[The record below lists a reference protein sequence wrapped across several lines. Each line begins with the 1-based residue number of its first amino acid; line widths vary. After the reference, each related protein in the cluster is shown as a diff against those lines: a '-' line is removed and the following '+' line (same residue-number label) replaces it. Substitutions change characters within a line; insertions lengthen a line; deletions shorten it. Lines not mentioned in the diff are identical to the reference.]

1 MSPVEIGLLM
11 LVGMILFML
20 LSVHIG
26 VALIGLSFVGIWLIK
41 SNVVIATKVLSLTAS
56 DALANYLF
64 AMVPMFVLLGLIVD
78 RSRIGRDTFDAAQW
92 FLARIPG
99 GVGVSTVVANA
110 IFAAITG
117 ISIASAALFTKV
129 AVPQM
134 LRLGYD
140 PKFAVGAVAGSSVL
154 GMLIPPSLLLMLY
167 GIVTETSIG
176 ALFKAGI
183 VPGLILAGTFC
194 FGIVIF
200 ALVFPGRMM
209 TRSFALVAKDDL
221 GLGGATLKLIPSAIL
236 IMVILGGIYGG
247 VFTVTEAA
255 AGGAATGIILSAM
268 MRRITWRDLW
278 ESLLQ
283 TGHIAVS
290 VLFLILAAIMYS
302 KMLAFSRI
310 PQELVTFLSGTG
322 LGMYEFVLCYILLL
336 IVLGMILDSASIILV
351 TVPLVLPVV
360 ESFGADLVW
369 FGIVTVI
376 AVEIGLLTPPFGLSV
391 YVVKTCL
398 NDETITL
405 SDIFKGSFPFVIA
418 MLIVLMLVVAVPD
431 TALFL

>member
-209 TRSFALVAKDDL
+209 TRSFALDAKDDL

-255 AGGAATGIILSAM
+255 AGGAATGLILSAM

-290 VLFLILAAIMYS
+290 VLFLILPAIMYS

-360 ESFGADLVW
+360 
-369 FGIVTVI
+369 
-376 AVEIGLLTPPFGLSV
+376 
-391 YVVKTCL
+391 
-398 NDETITL
+398 
-405 SDIFKGSFPFVIA
+405 
-418 MLIVLMLVVAVPD
+418 
-431 TALFL
+431 